1 MGRRGRRGRAV
12 DVSSASGRERR
23 DGYWDHHRRASSVFT
38 IRNRSFTRPTDT
50 RAARRLLAVFSVS
63 LLPYTPHRVH
73 AILSTSEP
81 SVFSAHDPPQ
91 FRTQRLLPLSVIAFA
106 SRHHIRVRS
115 LQEHQSLFHASL
127 YALVDHHALQLTHRA
142 VHVPVRAHVHADA
155 LGFAP
160 DLAASRRGRRGVPK
174 NPERGETPTGVAE
187 RRRAIGGPKRALRR
201 GRASR
206 RGRRGPR
213 RARSRRPSSRRERRE
228 PAEGPRQTPN
238 QLVHGASA
246 SVTAR
251 WVPQVDGSSGAP
263 VSDGQHARID
273 RGDFFFLV
281 KPIARRYR

>member
-1 MGRRGRRGRAV
+1 MGRRVGVERPWACRARV
-12 DVSSASGRERR
+12 GENDATIGIIVVARQSLQFAFDLSR
-23 DGYWDHHRRASSVFT
+23 DGRTRASPAPSSPCLFCHTRLITSTRDDVPE
-38 IRNRSFTRPTDT
+38 NR
-50 RAARRLLAVFSVS
+50 
-63 LLPYTPHRVH
+63 
-73 AILSTSEP
+73 TSEP

-228 PAEGPRQTPN
+228 TAEGPRQTPN

-251 WVPQVDGSSGAP
+251 WVPQGDGSSGAP

-273 RGDFFFLV
+273 AAGDFFR
-281 KPIARRYR
+281 PIACRYLS

>member
-1 MGRRGRRGRAV
+1 VEGPWTCRARVGENDATDIGIVIVARRQSLQFAIDLSRDRLLR
-12 DVSSASGRERR
+12 VSSAI
-23 DGYWDHHRRASSVFT
+23 HASSRPRLSTYAFS
-38 IRNRSFTRPTDT
+38 NR
-50 RAARRLLAVFSVS
+50 
-63 LLPYTPHRVH
+63 
-73 AILSTSEP
+73 TSEP

-263 VSDGQHARID
+263 VSDGHTRESIAAI
-273 RGDFFFLV
+273 FFF
-281 KPIARRYR
+281 